1 MPHQWPVR
9 LRRTLNVVNLSTPL
23 GLVVARLGGARLR
36 RGERGL
42 WVAEGY
48 RLRLPVAGAFTI
60 GDVVTTPRT
69 LGTLAR
75 HQPDVLAH
83 EERHAWQWAV
93 AGPAFLP
100 LYLAASAF
108 SWALTRDPAVL
119 NCFERHAGLHAG
131 GYLPPGAPVP
141 HWSGRGARRRVSGR
155 RGAART
161 GSRGGA
167 GAGVGGA

>member
-1 MPHQWPVR
+1 MPHRWPVR

-48 RLRLPVAGAFTI
+48 RPRFPVAGAFTI

-69 LGTLAR
+69 LRALTLR
-75 HQPDVLAH
+75 QPDVLAH

-119 NCFERHAGLHAG
+119 NCFERDAGLHSG
-131 GYLPPGAPVP
+131 GYLSPGSPIP
-141 HWSGRGARRRVSGR
+141 HWSGRTPHGRVSARRGGARS
-155 RGAART
+155 

-167 GAGVGGA
+167 GGGAAGA